1 MKKLFFK
8 DTTYVSS
15 RSTQEEVFEE
25 VYLDLL
31 NKQLV
36 TEDFLASLLER
47 ERNYPT
53 GLDLSPV
60 SEVLPDIAIPHTES
74 EYVRTTRIIPIELK
88 NEITFH
94 NMISPS
100 DQISVRF
107 LFMIL
112 NENGEAQAGMLADIM
127 DFINSVDKEKLCAF
141 FNLQDIE
148 AIYQFLEE
156 HFTMEV
162 SA

>member
-1 MKKLFFK
+1 MKKLFFRE
-8 DTTYVSS
+8 TTYVSNQD
-15 RSTQEEVFEE
+15 TQEKVFEE

-36 TEDFLASLLER
+36 TEDFLGNLLER

-60 SEVLPDIAIPHTES
+60 SEGLPDIAIPHTES
-74 EYVRTTRIIPIELK
+74 EYVKTTRIIPIKLNK
-88 NEITFH
+88 EITFH

-100 DQISVRF
+100 EQLSARF

-127 DFINSVDKEKLCAF
+127 DFINSVDKAELCAF
-141 FNLQDIE
+141 FKLEETE

-156 HFTMEV
+156 HFNMEI

>member
-1 MKKLFFK
+1 MKNIFFR

-15 RSTQEEVFEE
+15 KSTQEEVFEE

-31 NKQLV
+31 HKKLV
-36 TEDFLASLLER
+36 TEDFLENLLER
-47 ERNYPT
+47 ERHYPT

-60 SEVLPDIAIPHTES
+60 SELLPDIAIPHTES
-74 EYVRTTRIIPIELK
+74 NFVRTTRIVPIKLK
-88 NEITFH
+88 NTITFN

-100 DQISVRF
+100 EQVSVQF

-112 NENGEAQAGMLADIM
+112 NENGEAQSSILADIM
-127 DFINSVDKEKLCAF
+127 DFINSVNKEELHSF
-141 FNLQDIE
+141 FNLEDSE
-148 AIYQFLEE
+148 DIYQFLSKN
-156 HFTMEV
+156 FNMEI

>member
-1 MKKLFFK
+1 MKKLFFRE
-8 DTTYVSS
+8 TTYVSNKE
-15 RSTQEEVFEE
+15 TQEEVFEE

-36 TEDFLASLLER
+36 TNDFFESLLAR

-60 SEVLPDIAIPHTES
+60 SDILPDIAIPHTEC
-74 EYVRTTRIIPIELK
+74 EYVRTTRIIPIKLK
-88 NEITFH
+88 NEIIFH

-100 DQISVRF
+100 DQISVHF

-127 DFINSVDKEKLCAF
+127 DFINSVDKEALSAF
-141 FNLQDIE
+141 FKLEDPDE
-148 AIYQFLEE
+148 IYQFLEQ

>member
-8 DTTYVSS
+8 ETTYVSGKT
-15 RSTQEEVFEE
+15 TQEEVFEE

-31 NKQLV
+31 SKQLV
-36 TEDFLASLLER
+36 TDDFLGSLLER

-60 SEVLPDIAIPHTES
+60 SELLPDIAIPHTES
-74 EYVRTTRIIPIELK
+74 DYVRTTRIIPIKLK
-88 NEITFH
+88 QAITFH

-100 DQISVRF
+100 DQIPVHF

-127 DFINSVDKEKLCAF
+127 DFINSVDKKDLCSF
-141 FNLQDIE
+141 FELEDTE
-148 AIYQFLEE
+148 DIYQFLEK

>member
-8 DTTYVSS
+8 ETTYVSS
-15 RSTQEEVFEE
+15 KETQEEVFEE

-36 TEDFLASLLER
+36 TEDFLKSLLER

-60 SEVLPDIAIPHTES
+60 SELLPDIAIPHTES
-74 EYVRTTRIIPIELK
+74 DFVRTTRIVPIKL
-88 NEITFH
+88 NNAITFH

-100 DQISVRF
+100 DSISVRF

-127 DFINSVDKEKLCAF
+127 DFINSVDKQELCSFFKL
-141 FNLQDIE
+141 DDTE

-156 HFTMEV
+156 HFTMGV